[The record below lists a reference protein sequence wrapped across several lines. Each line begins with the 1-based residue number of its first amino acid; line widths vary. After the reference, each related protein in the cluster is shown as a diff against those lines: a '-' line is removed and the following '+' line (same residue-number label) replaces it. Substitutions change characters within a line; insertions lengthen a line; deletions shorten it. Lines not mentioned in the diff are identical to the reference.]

1 MWRLA
6 FIALASCSLIS
17 TSAQASGPTGSYA
30 APGSSSSAGPP
41 ASSDDDPER
50 TIALGA
56 YDKVPAKLPPVV
68 TAPDVPAPPIV
79 ISKGPFSQRGSHVG
93 GLNTFLPV
101 SKEPASPWSGVS
113 KGKPVTLAFDDDR
126 WWIRDESLTC
136 TAALDHCLPAYAWFF
151 VDKVVT
157 RDTHANAYPVV
168 FVDHDDGKG
177 SFGFHPVRPGPMA
190 RGGNP
195 PYTAYR
201 SVPATKK
208 NLVAGAR
215 VFAFPDAAIPTGTAG
230 VYDRWQMGIVARVDW
245 DLGMVFL
252 DELEQPF
259 FISATRV
266 AVLAFEPETGVTI
279 LGGKKRDELAVKAAD
294 VVLP

>member
-1 MWRLA
+1 MWRLGLL
-6 FIALASCSLIS
+6 ALASCSLIS
-17 TSAQASGPTGSYA
+17 TSAQASGPYA
-30 APGSSSSAGPP
+30 APGAPSSP
-41 ASSDDDPER
+41 ATTTGAAESTDDPPR
-50 TIALGA
+50 VSSPTADNA
-56 YDKVPAKLPPVV
+56 PAKLPPTVSP
-68 TAPDVPAPPIV
+68 PDVPAPAV
-79 ISKGPFSQRGSHVG
+79 AVSKGPFSKVIGYDNV
-93 GLNTFLPV
+93 FLPA
-101 SKEPASPWSGVS
+101 SREPASPWAGVA
-113 KGKPVTLAFDDDR
+113 KGRPVTLPLDYHQ
-126 WWIRDESLTC
+126 WEMRDESLTC
-136 TAALDHCLPAYAWFF
+136 TAALDHCLPAYTWFH
-151 VDKVVT
+151 VEKVVT
-157 RDTHANAYPVV
+157 SDTHRNAYPVV
-168 FVDHDDGKG
+168 FVDREYDDRGRLEKRGLFPKRPSRYATG
-177 SFGFHPVRPGPMA
+177 S
-190 RGGNP
+190 NP

-252 DELEQPF
+252 EELEQPF
-259 FISATRV
+259 FITAARV